1 MSQGFCSSPFKSAAP
16 VIKTKSQTQTVQHFS
31 DPMIEFLETFTLLE
45 RWMVIPIDI
54 PIQIPIASPIGG
66 GGCPIDIP
74 IDIPIQTSIA
84 SPIGEGG
91 CPIDILI
98 DIPIQIP
105 IGSPIG
111 GARCPLDIARDIPI
125 ALPRGGGGE
134 GKGTVAIRI
143 ETL

>member
-16 VIKTKSQTQTVQHFS
+16 VIRTKSQTQTVQHFS

-74 IDIPIQTSIA
+74 IDIPIQTPIA
-84 SPIGEGG
+84 SP
-91 CPIDILI
+91 I
-98 DIPIQIP
+98 DIPIQT
-105 IGSPIG
+105 
-111 GARCPLDIARDIPI
+111 PI
-125 ALPRGGGGE
+125 ASPRE
-134 GKGTVAIRI
+134 QKKQKK
-143 ETL
+143 LKKLKSH

>member
-31 DPMIEFLETFTLLE
+31 DPMIEFLETLTLLE

-74 IDIPIQTSIA
+74 TDIPIQTPIA
-84 SPIGEGG
+84 RPTGGGG
-91 CPIDILI
+91 CPL

-105 IGSPIG
+105 IGRPIE
-111 GARCPLDIARDIPI
+111 D
-125 ALPRGGGGE
+125 AL
-134 GKGTVAIRI
+134 
-143 ETL
+143 